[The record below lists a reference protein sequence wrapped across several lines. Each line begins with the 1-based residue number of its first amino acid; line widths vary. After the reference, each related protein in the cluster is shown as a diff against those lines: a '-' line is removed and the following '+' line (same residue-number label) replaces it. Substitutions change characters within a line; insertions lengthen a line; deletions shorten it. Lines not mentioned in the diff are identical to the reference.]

1 MNAASTLPSRTSFSA
16 AGASLASVIFTPSC
30 CSYICACSPTPT
42 IAIVGV
48 PDSFCTSATIPEM
61 MAASTPRII
70 TAAVTRK
77 YGLRMA
83 VVLSRFDTSH
93 AAWRLP
99 TSTNSETSPVSGSS
113 SGSGVSSASSK
124 GTSSR
129 PSVAPDS
136 SDSFFAVAVDPF
148 DAPVAV
154 ASSSD
159 SASSAVVS
167 SSITSSSTG
176 TPRSSMPSPAVPLDT
191 SGSGDSSFAPLSL
204 RAITE
209 PPCTARPVSGGH
221 FRSSS
226 HSSARP
232 RQRRLSS
239 HRRR

>member
-1 MNAASTLPSRTSFSA
+1 
-16 AGASLASVIFTPSC
+16 
-30 CSYICACSPTPT
+30 
-42 IAIVGV
+42 
-48 PDSFCTSATIPEM
+48 
-61 MAASTPRII
+61 
-70 TAAVTRK
+70 
-77 YGLRMA
+77 MA
-83 VVLSRFDTSH
+83 VVDSRFDTSH

-99 TSTNSETSPVSGSS
+99 TSTNSETRPVSGSS

-129 PSVAPDS
+129 PSVASDS
-136 SDSFFAVAVDPF
+136 SVSFATEPFAAALFAADFFFAEAADPLV
-148 DAPVAV
+148 APVAV

-159 SASSAVVS
+159 STSSAAVS

-226 HSSARP
+226 HSPARP
-232 RQRRLSS
+232 RQRRLSL
-239 HRRR
+239 HRRRGSSRARVRRS